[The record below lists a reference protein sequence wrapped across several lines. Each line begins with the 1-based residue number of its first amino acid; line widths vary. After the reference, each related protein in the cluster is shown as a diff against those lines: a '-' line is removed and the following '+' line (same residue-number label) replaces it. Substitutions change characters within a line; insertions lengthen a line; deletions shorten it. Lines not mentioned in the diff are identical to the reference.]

1 MKRWVGGLSIALGVL
16 ASWSVSAELVDSVA
30 AMVDDEVI
38 LLSEIRG
45 QVYSQM
51 DELQQSGITKAEYT
65 RQVSRLLHETL
76 EESIETKILY
86 GEAVRMGV
94 EVHDSEVENR
104 IDTLRATF
112 DTEEAFMGFLDR
124 AGESLSDYRKQQR
137 KKIMAQ
143 YMSGTKMRELRK
155 GIVIAEA
162 EVTQYYT
169 EHKQDYIQ
177 PEQIRIRQIMLRA
190 RRGTDERAQ
199 AIATLKQLRDSIVA
213 GADFEAIANMD
224 CLERF
229 SDFGW
234 SWFCWWNWLRTGCLF
249 NLFGT
254 SAEQNLFASSQHPG
268 RTDRDQQ
275 QNDSRKEER
284 VFHGDSFKNTSKLF
298 RNLRERRSAVRELRG
313 RDIQCIQQR
322 QKHIGQRRPGRFG
335 CAFEIPSLPVF
346 GVFIIRSDLNRVV
359 RVHG

>member
-213 GADFEAIANMD
+213 GADFEAIAKEHSQD
-224 CLERF
+224 QAAEDGGLI
-229 SDFGW
+229 GW
-234 SWFCWWNWLRTGCLF
+234 
-249 NLFGT
+249 
-254 SAEQNLFASSQHPG
+254 
-268 RTDRDQQ
+268 QQ
-275 QNDSRKEER
+275 RGQLVPAIER
-284 VFHGDSFKNTSKLF
+284 V
-298 RNLRERRSAVRELRG
+298 
-313 RDIQCIQQR
+313 
-322 QKHIGQRRPGRFG
+322 
-335 CAFEIPSLPVF
+335 AFALEKGTVSEIVETQF
-346 GVFIIRSDLNRVV
+346 GVHLLRVDDRLSADTLPLDEARALIEPQLRAQEANTLYEKWIQDLRRHSNV
-359 RVHG
+359 RVYLGKS